1 MPRPKIR
8 RGGGSPNLWNQI
20 VSFFTGEPAE
30 DNGGIEIYSAGDKGT
45 KKVDTSTL
53 DAWND
58 ILTTEGQAT
67 TQNIGRIWTDK
78 SVFTDGA
85 TYTQG
90 PLAGQEI
97 DVEGDHDFLVG
108 LSALS
113 STSNTTTT
121 TTITDPLDI
130 ILIIDRSSSMNEDI
144 ATEVRYDEAGNI
156 VESHG
161 HEEWILIGTL
171 AIQDSVGGEYY
182 VQTGENEYARVQ
194 EVTKRVNV
202 GWTGTQYYYE
212 HVRWEVNGQEVSPE
226 TTTFYQK
233 TPVATSSRME
243 ALKEAA
249 YNFVDSAAGMPNSDL
264 IRIGVVSFAGS
275 SENDRNASTVN
286 SELTSLTGNNDETIK
301 NAISR
306 IYAPGSNAGTY
317 PEQAFGD
324 ASDLFRGSSD
334 DANKVIVFFTDGGP
348 GGTTGSLLSSSVA
361 NDTVNA
367 ALPLKQSGVTIY
379 SVGVLD
385 GADPLKSIDSVGTDS
400 PEIDQVDAFMH
411 AVSSNYPT
419 ATGFTSN
426 LLGNR
431 TPDSDYYKVAG
442 DAQELNQIF
451 EDISHELPSTEASG
465 SPIEGTDVEGV
476 QDAVPGTLT
485 FTDTLGDYM
494 EVTGDTMTLVYG
506 DQQYS
511 ARKGNDGVYRF
522 EDKEVGGNDV
532 YASANLSQIQISIQ
546 EGEGS
551 NGDTVTVSMP
561 ASFIP
566 LRNYRVNTEDGQ
578 STMTVSEAYPIRLFY
593 GVSVKQDALDNLGDP
608 SNTAL
613 QSYINKNKTEN
624 GASVNFYANKW
635 NGGDLG
641 DATATFTP
649 NEANK
654 FYYYTEN
661 TDLYVDENCN
671 TRANQWNIS
680 QHDTLYYK
688 DTYWVQN
695 GTTGMKQDEVL
706 SIARNGQDASGIEYD
721 LNNNAYIAA
730 GTQRYDR
737 PATLASGKA
746 NNQTKT
752 ATQVL
757 NPTWANAN
765 TVSQRL
771 GNNAVLPVELPAAL
785 SITKNVNFGGD
796 YGNGFDETP
805 YTEDKSYEMNIHVEG
820 VQGNYKAQV
829 KNADGTVV
837 SNPTDGY
844 FDIAFDQ
851 SGNAKHSI
859 KHGETL
865 SIYGLDGGAQYEVT
879 ETELGTAWTTEITN
893 GKGMLAANGNSIVT
907 VNNTYTLN
915 PVVGKGEQTFHG
927 MKVLEGRDW
936 ATDGSDSFT
945 FRITGQGGAPTPA
958 PNTVTVS
965 AANTTDGT
973 NDAATFSFND
983 VQYTQPGVYTYT
995 IEEIPPTDAR
1005 PGISYSNAAYS
1016 VEVTVS
1022 DNQNGNMVVTSKM
1035 TQTRGD
1041 NIGDT
1046 PTGEIADKV
1055 AKFTN
1060 HFAESET
1067 TAVLGTIKDYQ
1078 NKSGNEDMDLK
1089 DGMFTAELRPTG
1101 ANAAD
1106 APMPESGTTGEGSD
1120 RVAIGANAGNSMNFG
1135 RIHFTNQMDGQMF
1148 TYQIREA
1155 GTDGNGMDY
1164 DESVYTVQVTVNVN
1178 DQNQVSVRT
1187 EYFDASGAS
1196 LGTGDGGEAT
1206 QPTFHNVYDPADATL
1221 TGDAGD
1227 AVHGDKTLTGR
1238 DMKEDESFGF
1248 TLSARNQAA
1257 QTAVANGDITIA
1269 NNDWIALVSGG
1280 KNGQA
1285 QRFMFGD
1292 MTFKK
1297 AGTYTFSVSETSHN
1311 GDELPGDGTAGMTYD
1326 RDACVVTVAVTDDN
1340 GVLKAAV
1347 SYDNGADQPTDRAVF
1362 QNNYASHVDFGNTEG
1377 GVNITKQLDGRN
1389 LTAGEFQFSITAVEA
1404 DGSVSIDEANS
1415 KLAVADRAF
1424 SNQYGALANT
1434 PSQAWKQLAGMTFNQ
1449 NDAGE
1454 TFVYEVSETSQS
1466 TDTVTT
1472 DGTVYTVA
1480 LTPQDKGDGSMYVT
1494 GSVKGGDTEIAI
1506 DTRDENYTA
1515 PVLAFKNI
1523 YTPKPVSTSDDTQ
1536 TTLQVTK
1543 KVTGAAAA
1551 GAFDFELTLDA
1562 VNSDNGSDG
1571 VFEDAGAKQA
1581 FDGMTVTTK
1590 NNLAKDEEQTISFD
1604 QLTFT
1609 KAGTYTFKVKETTQ
1623 APDDYWDY
1631 DNTEK
1636 TITVQVNDNNGQ
1648 LVIASP
1654 VTGNNPTVENKYTAE
1669 PVVVGGE
1676 GADKQITVKKT
1687 VTGHESTSAFSFQLE
1702 PVIEQGDEEKWET
1715 VSPVDPNYDGKA
1727 TINAGIAE
1735 GSYETAN
1742 FGGIE
1747 FTAEGT
1753 FKFKVTEVEAHDDV
1767 ADPAGWT
1774 YDTHESFATV
1784 KVTDDGKGQLQVE
1797 VEYDN
1802 SNANT
1807 TADKAERTA
1816 AAFTNSYAASGTIGG
1831 EGQTQIQVTKNFT
1844 GRANDAWLDGDQF
1857 EFTIAP
1863 DTDDA
1868 ATKAAVEDGFIENS
1882 SQTIVI
1888 DDETAGFAKVF
1899 GAIKFSEPGNH
1910 TYRFIVSEVLPDG
1923 VNADSNWTKDGI
1935 TYDHEA
1941 RTVIVNVTDDGN
1953 GNLTPSIAAE
1963 SDNLTFNNTYST
1975 QPISFFSIDLGLEGN
1990 KVLTGREWETG
2001 DSFTFTITRGEC
2013 TYPNS
2018 DTKLPDDVANATMP
2032 KNTSVTITPATD
2044 GSDTSADGVTSAH
2057 FAFGADKTVDVDE
2070 FTFSEPGTYRYL
2082 IEETNPNVAQGGSG
2096 ILGVTYDETTYRL
2109 TVEVTDN
2116 GDGTLSQTHSFSKQA
2131 PGSNDWADV
2140 QSGESITFTNA
2151 FSVDEVSPSFNV
2163 YKVFNGS
2170 DQAMTDNKFEF
2181 KIAAAGWANNSDTTD
2196 AVNKDLAFD
2205 GDSSENPMPMVDG
2218 ELSDTVGSI
2227 IRGDVVFGDTTF
2239 THDNVGKTYRYAVT
2253 EVQPTVDGTI
2263 DGEGLEGASFDQ
2275 STGKWTYEGV
2285 TYDNATHYI
2294 YAKVISEQIE
2304 QPENSGTYV
2313 EAVRVY
2319 TAGEAEFNQEQQA
2332 VVGDA
2337 VFTNTYAAS
2346 GSLDGDAQLGV
2357 TKKVAGTSLAANDS
2371 FHFTLKLTDTANGA
2385 AMDGVQVEGADGAM
2399 TALTDDGVTKKIS
2412 GDIADGATKTVGFGK
2427 MTFTKAGDYTFTV
2440 TEDEAAGNAPEH
2452 WTYDKSAKTITV
2464 NVKDNN
2470 DGKMT
2475 VDVPAYDTT
2484 FVNTYYNTDDA
2495 KSAQTKQG
2503 DQVVADD
2510 GTMAGVGDTI
2520 HYEIKWANNAV
2531 NEQGVPVAATVQV
2544 KDAIPAHTSLVEDSI
2559 SKGGTYNEQTGEI
2572 TWTFENQQPGAT
2584 GTVSFDVTVDE
2595 SAAGATVSN
2604 KATVLVNESSVDTNP
2619 VETVIPGKT
2628 VTDESADNGLMVGD
2642 VLTYKIS
2649 YANTT
2654 GTEAAMTIEDTL
2666 PDGVTYIADPQWI
2679 DSGKTGFT
2687 LQQEGQK
2694 LTWSTDHAAAVAKGT
2709 ISFQVRVNEKATTVE
2724 NPVANTAYVT
2734 VGDNTYKTN
2743 TTGNDE
2749 KPATGNLVVSK
2760 TVVAQNGA
2768 SVDANKSFKFTIAL
2782 KDAAGNDLTATYNAQ
2797 VYNGSDEAV
2806 GKELALTN
2814 SGTFTLKHGE
2824 HLVVSGLPE
2833 GAVATVTEAAA
2844 GDGYA
2849 QTSPVDGDGNPT
2861 SGTTTVATGDEP
2873 ATIAFT
2879 NSYTP
2884 SGTDFDPDN
2893 AAAGLGVTKNVTG
2906 NGEGDAM
2913 SKAGYEFE
2921 LAVNPTDGATLPENT
2936 TASSNEDGAVDFG
2949 SITFTKVG
2957 NYDVTISEV
2966 IPTEGDDAYNEH
2978 MTYDGH
2984 DFTYTVNVT
2993 DNDHDGK
3000 LEAAVADGTVSEN
3013 EGTFTNVYY
3022 DEESAKESAP
3032 AEGDTNG
3039 IQVGDVL
3046 TYTIDWA
3053 NNAVDENGNPVA
3065 AAVTVT
3071 DQLPV
3076 GLKYAGTPEGATE
3089 PTTVSEDGKTLT
3101 WELVQKSVGESGTLT
3116 FKAEVTEDAVTV
3128 GKVENTA
3135 TVNVG
3140 DHEYSTN
3147 TTADE
3152 VGSGDLVITKTVEA
3166 AEGTTPDKAHKFA
3179 FEVELMAPNG
3189 TDTLTGSYA
3198 IEGATNAEGTALETV
3213 KSGDT
3218 IYLTDGDKASIKGLP
3233 EGATYTVTEN
3243 LDNANAEGADYGYT
3257 QTAPAADG
3265 KATPATG
3272 TIPAGGE
3279 NATAAFTNAYSADP
3293 SDVPVTGDTD
3303 KAFNLTKQFTGRDGN
3318 AWLEG
3323 DEFSFTLTGNDG
3335 APMPEGST
3343 DGTKTVTVGADD
3355 VTDAGNGIASIDF
3368 GSISYDKVGTYTYTV
3383 TEANTGQTID
3393 GITYASNTVEIT
3405 VSVTDAGKGKL
3416 VAAVAKTGEAEGAS
3430 FVNTY
3435 SSTVDYGA
3443 EGNAGLDITKQ
3454 LNGRDMTAGQFSFTV
3469 TAADDASAQKLGGE
3483 TVKLDSTAAVAG
3495 ESSPVAT
3502 NPFDA
3507 MTFTREDAGKTFTYT
3522 VQENLPGGVTASNP
3536 TAGGYTYDTDVYT
3549 VGITPEDNGDGT
3561 MKVTTEVTSEGGYN
3575 EATEGSATA
3584 PFVNTYAATPG
3595 TIGAN
3600 GQVTINAT
3608 KVLNNDTLSNGQF
3621 AFQVV
3626 DASNNA
3632 TVATGTNAADGSI
3645 AFDDITYT
3653 TENLTASA
3661 TAEGSSEVG
3670 KATLDTTGDAD
3681 VYTFHYNVVEDA
3693 AGLGEGYEYNS
3704 GNGSVTVTVTDDRAG
3719 NLDIK
3724 VTYDNGGNGLTFENT
3739 YGGSAEFPL
3748 TLTGDKTIK
3757 GAEGTQPPALNGG
3770 EFGFAIEGHAAED
3783 GTPAPMPETAYVEN
3797 QGSEVSFGPITY
3809 TMENVFGT
3817 DTAADETEAAGDEAA
3832 ETDEGVEAQ
3841 TAGRTK
3847 VFTYT
3852 ITESAD
3858 KTLPGVTN
3866 DSTPKTVEVTVTDNG
3881 DGTLA
3886 AEVTGVS
3893 DGTSTGMDFSFVN
3906 TYTVT
3911 PQESTPTGNGG
3922 LTFTKVWDRQ
3932 GGTRE
3937 LAEGDF
3943 TFQLTDAQGNVAA
3956 TGTNDAAGNVAMG
3969 AISFT
3974 QAGDYSYTLSEV
3986 VPEGAKPVE
3995 GGYEKDGV
4003 FYPNTAYAVT
4013 AHVVDNHNGTL
4024 GVTWSMADAQ
4034 AEPTNTA
4041 VIANTY
4047 SVAPT
4052 SVTFG
4057 AGKVL
4062 DGRDIAEGE
4071 FSFEL
4076 KDSDGNVLGTAKN
4089 AADGSVVFA
4098 DAVQTFGKAGTY
4110 EYTISEVLP
4119 EDDDEKTD
4127 GIQKDSVTYDETVY
4141 TVDVTVEDNRAGNLT
4156 VTGLTYNGEATL
4168 PVFTNTYTEPAEP
4181 PAPKPE
4187 EPKPEEP
4194 KQEVIPA
4201 TGDAAMLAVGAT
4213 AALGAALAGG
4223 GYLARKKR
4231 GE

>member
-1 MPRPKIR
+1 MDESKS
-8 RGGGSPNLWNQI
+8 GSFSNI
-20 VSFFTGEPAE
+20 TIKEP
-30 DNGGIEIYSAGDKGT
+30 
-45 KKVDTSTL
+45 
-53 DAWND
+53 
-58 ILTTEGQAT
+58 
-67 TQNIGRIWTDK
+67 
-78 SVFTDGA
+78 
-85 TYTQG
+85 
-90 PLAGQEI
+90 
-97 DVEGDHDFLVG
+97 
-108 LSALS
+108 
-113 STSNTTTT
+113 
-121 TTITDPLDI
+121 
-130 ILIIDRSSSMNEDI
+130 
-144 ATEVRYDEAGNI
+144 
-156 VESHG
+156 
-161 HEEWILIGTL
+161 
-171 AIQDSVGGEYY
+171 GEYKF
-182 VQTGENEYARVQ
+182 
-194 EVTKRVNV
+194 EVKETKLNDADLPEDGN
-202 GWTGTQYYYE
+202 GWVYD
-212 HVRWEVNGQEVSPE
+212 R
-226 TTTFYQK
+226 
-233 TPVATSSRME
+233 E
-243 ALKEAA
+243 ADM
-249 YNFVDSAAGMPNSDL
+249 V
-264 IRIGVVSFAGS
+264 
-275 SENDRNASTVN
+275 
-286 SELTSLTGNNDETIK
+286 
-301 NAISR
+301 
-306 IYAPGSNAGTY
+306 
-317 PEQAFGD
+317 
-324 ASDLFRGSSD
+324 
-334 DANKVIVFFTDGGP
+334 
-348 GGTTGSLLSSSVA
+348 
-361 NDTVNA
+361 
-367 ALPLKQSGVTIY
+367 
-379 SVGVLD
+379 
-385 GADPLKSIDSVGTDS
+385 
-400 PEIDQVDAFMH
+400 
-411 AVSSNYPT
+411 
-419 ATGFTSN
+419 
-426 LLGNR
+426 
-431 TPDSDYYKVAG
+431 
-442 DAQELNQIF
+442 
-451 EDISHELPSTEASG
+451 
-465 SPIEGTDVEGV
+465 
-476 QDAVPGTLT
+476 
-485 FTDTLGDYM
+485 
-494 EVTGDTMTLVYG
+494 
-506 DQQYS
+506 
-511 ARKGNDGVYRF
+511 
-522 EDKEVGGNDV
+522 
-532 YASANLSQIQISIQ
+532 
-546 EGEGS
+546 
-551 NGDTVTVSMP
+551 TVTV
-561 ASFIP
+561 
-566 LRNYRVNTEDGQ
+566 VETD
-578 STMTVSEAYPIRLFY
+578 
-593 GVSVKQDALDNLGDP
+593 
-608 SNTAL
+608 
-613 QSYINKNKTEN
+613 EN
-624 GASVNFYANKW
+624 GV
-635 NGGDLG
+635 
-641 DATATFTP
+641 
-649 NEANK
+649 
-654 FYYYTEN
+654 
-661 TDLYVDENCN
+661 
-671 TRANQWNIS
+671 
-680 QHDTLYYK
+680 
-688 DTYWVQN
+688 
-695 GTTGMKQDEVL
+695 
-706 SIARNGQDASGIEYD
+706 
-721 LNNNAYIAA
+721 
-730 GTQRYDR
+730 
-737 PATLASGKA
+737 
-746 NNQTKT
+746 
-752 ATQVL
+752 
-757 NPTWANAN
+757 
-765 TVSQRL
+765 
-771 GNNAVLPVELPAAL
+771 
-785 SITKNVNFGGD
+785 
-796 YGNGFDETP
+796 
-805 YTEDKSYEMNIHVEG
+805 
-820 VQGNYKAQV
+820 
-829 KNADGTVV
+829 
-837 SNPTDGY
+837 
-844 FDIAFDQ
+844 
-851 SGNAKHSI
+851 
-859 KHGETL
+859 
-865 SIYGLDGGAQYEVT
+865 
-879 ETELGTAWTTEITN
+879 
-893 GKGMLAANGNSIVT
+893 
-907 VNNTYTLN
+907 
-915 PVVGKGEQTFHG
+915 
-927 MKVLEGRDW
+927 
-936 ATDGSDSFT
+936 
-945 FRITGQGGAPTPA
+945 
-958 PNTVTVS
+958 
-965 AANTTDGT
+965 
-973 NDAATFSFND
+973 
-983 VQYTQPGVYTYT
+983 
-995 IEEIPPTDAR
+995 
-1005 PGISYSNAAYS
+1005 
-1016 VEVTVS
+1016 
-1022 DNQNGNMVVTSKM
+1022 
-1035 TQTRGD
+1035 
-1041 NIGDT
+1041 
-1046 PTGEIADKV
+1046 
-1055 AKFTN
+1055 
-1060 HFAESET
+1060 
-1067 TAVLGTIKDYQ
+1067 
-1078 NKSGNEDMDLK
+1078 
-1089 DGMFTAELRPTG
+1089 
-1101 ANAAD
+1101 
-1106 APMPESGTTGEGSD
+1106 
-1120 RVAIGANAGNSMNFG
+1120 
-1135 RIHFTNQMDGQMF
+1135 
-1148 TYQIREA
+1148 
-1155 GTDGNGMDY
+1155 
-1164 DESVYTVQVTVNVN
+1164 
-1178 DQNQVSVRT
+1178 
-1187 EYFDASGAS
+1187 
-1196 LGTGDGGEAT
+1196 
-1206 QPTFHNVYDPADATL
+1206 
-1221 TGDAGD
+1221 
-1227 AVHGDKTLTGR
+1227 
-1238 DMKEDESFGF
+1238 
-1248 TLSARNQAA
+1248 
-1257 QTAVANGDITIA
+1257 
-1269 NNDWIALVSGG
+1269 
-1280 KNGQA
+1280 
-1285 QRFMFGD
+1285 
-1292 MTFKK
+1292 
-1297 AGTYTFSVSETSHN
+1297 
-1311 GDELPGDGTAGMTYD
+1311 
-1326 RDACVVTVAVTDDN
+1326 
-1340 GVLKAAV
+1340 
-1347 SYDNGADQPTDRAVF
+1347 
-1362 QNNYASHVDFGNTEG
+1362 
-1377 GVNITKQLDGRN
+1377 
-1389 LTAGEFQFSITAVEA
+1389 
-1404 DGSVSIDEANS
+1404 
-1415 KLAVADRAF
+1415 
-1424 SNQYGALANT
+1424 
-1434 PSQAWKQLAGMTFNQ
+1434 
-1449 NDAGE
+1449 
-1454 TFVYEVSETSQS
+1454 
-1466 TDTVTT
+1466 
-1472 DGTVYTVA
+1472 
-1480 LTPQDKGDGSMYVT
+1480 
-1494 GSVKGGDTEIAI
+1494 
-1506 DTRDENYTA
+1506 
-1515 PVLAFKNI
+1515 
-1523 YTPKPVSTSDDTQ
+1523 
-1536 TTLQVTK
+1536 
-1543 KVTGAAAA
+1543 
-1551 GAFDFELTLDA
+1551 
-1562 VNSDNGSDG
+1562 
-1571 VFEDAGAKQA
+1571 
-1581 FDGMTVTTK
+1581 
-1590 NNLAKDEEQTISFD
+1590 
-1604 QLTFT
+1604 
-1609 KAGTYTFKVKETTQ
+1609 
-1623 APDDYWDY
+1623 
-1631 DNTEK
+1631 
-1636 TITVQVNDNNGQ
+1636 
-1648 LVIASP
+1648 
-1654 VTGNNPTVENKYTAE
+1654 
-1669 PVVVGGE
+1669 
-1676 GADKQITVKKT
+1676 
-1687 VTGHESTSAFSFQLE
+1687 
-1702 PVIEQGDEEKWET
+1702 
-1715 VSPVDPNYDGKA
+1715 YDGKLHA
-1727 TINAGIAE
+1727 SVE
-1735 GSYETAN
+1735 G
-1742 FGGIE
+1742 
-1747 FTAEGT
+1747 
-1753 FKFKVTEVEAHDDV
+1753 
-1767 ADPAGWT
+1767 
-1774 YDTHESFATV
+1774 
-1784 KVTDDGKGQLQVE
+1784 
-1797 VEYDN
+1797 
-1802 SNANT
+1802 
-1807 TADKAERTA
+1807 
-1816 AAFTNSYAASGTIGG
+1816 AAS
-1831 EGQTQIQVTKNFT
+1831 
-1844 GRANDAWLDGDQF
+1844 
-1857 EFTIAP
+1857 
-1863 DTDDA
+1863 
-1868 ATKAAVEDGFIENS
+1868 
-1882 SQTIVI
+1882 
-1888 DDETAGFAKVF
+1888 
-1899 GAIKFSEPGNH
+1899 
-1910 TYRFIVSEVLPDG
+1910 
-1923 VNADSNWTKDGI
+1923 
-1935 TYDHEA
+1935 
-1941 RTVIVNVTDDGN
+1941 
-1953 GNLTPSIAAE
+1953 
-1963 SDNLTFNNTYST
+1963 
-1975 QPISFFSIDLGLEGN
+1975 
-1990 KVLTGREWETG
+1990 
-2001 DSFTFTITRGEC
+2001 
-2013 TYPNS
+2013 
-2018 DTKLPDDVANATMP
+2018 
-2032 KNTSVTITPATD
+2032 
-2044 GSDTSADGVTSAH
+2044 
-2057 FAFGADKTVDVDE
+2057 
-2070 FTFSEPGTYRYL
+2070 
-2082 IEETNPNVAQGGSG
+2082 
-2096 ILGVTYDETTYRL
+2096 
-2109 TVEVTDN
+2109 
-2116 GDGTLSQTHSFSKQA
+2116 
-2131 PGSNDWADV
+2131 
-2140 QSGESITFTNA
+2140 
-2151 FSVDEVSPSFNV
+2151 
-2163 YKVFNGS
+2163 
-2170 DQAMTDNKFEF
+2170 
-2181 KIAAAGWANNSDTTD
+2181 
-2196 AVNKDLAFD
+2196 
-2205 GDSSENPMPMVDG
+2205 
-2218 ELSDTVGSI
+2218 
-2227 IRGDVVFGDTTF
+2227 
-2239 THDNVGKTYRYAVT
+2239 
-2253 EVQPTVDGTI
+2253 
-2263 DGEGLEGASFDQ
+2263 
-2275 STGKWTYEGV
+2275 
-2285 TYDNATHYI
+2285 
-2294 YAKVISEQIE
+2294 
-2304 QPENSGTYV
+2304 
-2313 EAVRVY
+2313 
-2319 TAGEAEFNQEQQA
+2319 
-2332 VVGDA
+2332 
-2337 VFTNTYAAS
+2337 FTNTYAAS

-2357 TKKVAGTSLAANDS
+2357 TKKVAGTSLAASDS
-2371 FHFTLKLTDTANGA
+2371 FHFTLKLTDTAKGA

-2399 TALTDDGVTKKIS
+2399 TALTDDGVTKEIS

-2544 KDAIPAHTSLVEDSI
+2544 KDAIPEHTSLVEDSI

-2666 PDGVTYIADPQWI
+2666 PDGVTYIADSQWI
-2679 DSGKTGFT
+2679 DSGNTGFT

-2694 LTWSTDHAAAVAKGT
+2694 LTWSTDHAAAGAKGT
-2709 ISFQVRVNEKATTVE
+2709 ISFQVRVNENATTVE

-2936 TASSNEDGAVDFG
+2936 TASSNEDGTVDFG

-2978 MTYDGH
+2978 MTYDSH

-3101 WELVQKSVGESGTLT
+3101 WELGQKNVGESGTLT

-3233 EGATYTVTEN
+3233 VGATYTVTEN

-3575 EATEGSATA
+3575 EVTEGSATA
-3584 PFVNTYAATPG
+3584 PFVNTYAVTPG

-3600 GQVTINAT
+3600 GQATINAT

-3653 TENLTASA
+3653 TENLTAAA

-3693 AGLGEGYEYNS
+3693 AGLGGGYEYNS

-3858 KTLPGVTN
+3858 KTLPGVAN

-4127 GIQKDSVTYDETVY
+4127 GIQKDGVTYDETVY

-4156 VTGLTYNGEATL
+4156 VTGLTYNGEAAL

-4213 AALGAALAGG
+4213 AALGAALAGA